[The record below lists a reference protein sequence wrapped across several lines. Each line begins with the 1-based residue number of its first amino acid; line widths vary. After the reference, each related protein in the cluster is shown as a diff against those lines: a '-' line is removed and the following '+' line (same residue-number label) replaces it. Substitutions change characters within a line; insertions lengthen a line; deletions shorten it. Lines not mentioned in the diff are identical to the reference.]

1 MSMNQ
6 KQKEKGADL
15 LLDIIKYIVT
25 AVVISALF
33 SDFSQWEWYW
43 YVLVTV
49 VGIILTTIDLS
60 FYKDDSKKKGK

>member
-49 VGIILTTIDLS
+49 VGIILTTIGLS